1 MQNTHDLL
9 VGTLSIGIPSLFL
22 IIFIHLT
29 CKNIFV
35 LMLGIFDEKDY
46 RRLSLLQ
53 TSNCS
58 YVALRYSLECLK
70 NAHTLVISNRTHA
83 VRLSNFKVTRMI
95 SDQIALHSNHLP
107 ISITQNGMKQSAV
120 GCLQKRMTIST
131 RGEREKK
138 SSNKCLDVSS
148 SLVSPYDE
156 LDAMTTWPSCPHN
169 A

>member
-53 TSNCS
+53 TSNCC

-70 NAHTLVISNRTHA
+70 NALRRNSLLAFAALKQQIKT
-83 VRLSNFKVTRMI
+83 MI
-95 SDQIALHSNHLP
+95 A
-107 ISITQNGMKQSAV
+107 
-120 GCLQKRMTIST
+120 C
-131 RGEREKK
+131 E
-138 SSNKCLDVSS
+138 
-148 SLVSPYDE
+148 
-156 LDAMTTWPSCPHN
+156 
-169 A
+169 